1 MTEQEEFEFR
11 LRLERERAVEKPVK
25 QADTASK
32 IAANPATQAA
42 VGAAEP
48 FMGLVQRLG
57 SGNQYVRQAFPV
69 LSTLASAAKP
79 AVDES
84 LAGFNAMSEQ
94 GGAGIGAKAARIG
107 GNIMSPLSLGAGK
120 IAPAQSL
127 PGNMALGSAAGAAG
141 GFMAPAESNEAAS
154 KNALLGGVLGGVAPA
169 VIHAGGKAYD
179 AAKQFSSD
187 TIDLFRK
194 SGPENILR
202 RYISGDK
209 VLGEKAV
216 PNAIEATRNVDDI
229 LPGGMPTVAQATA
242 GKPGGSALSAF
253 ERVVSR
259 TGGGPSDKF
268 TDRVAAQAQAVKG
281 AEDARSAAS
290 SIQYAKAFDP
300 KLHPPKVD
308 AELYEIMRNPYAQ
321 DALPAAE
328 KLAAAKGLTPEDNFY
343 EILHAVKV
351 GMDKKLKGGPRE
363 ESIDAMTYREIATV
377 KDRLVQWL
385 AKNNKDYDIGRQDFA
400 DASEKIRKFIE
411 RQDLAKTPTV
421 KTNLSGGINIGEE
434 TRAHLPNLLSR
445 PAMIANA
452 VLKKAGRDVEPK
464 IDALAAEVMLN
475 PLQFSEMM
483 AKASPKQKT
492 DITRMLQRANAL
504 TFGGASAQ
512 DQ

>member
-1 MTEQEEFEFR
+1 MGVVMA
-11 LRLERERAVEKPVK
+11 LRYIDEEKPKLRYLDEPKTNEPDV
-25 QADTASK
+25 ASK
-32 IAANPATQAA
+32 VAANPATQAA

-48 FMGLVQRLG
+48 FMGLAQRLG
-57 SGNQYVRQAFPV
+57 AGNQYVRQAFPI

-79 AVDES
+79 TVDES
-84 LAGFNAMSEQ
+84 LSRFNAMADE
-94 GGAGIGAKAARIG
+94 GGAGIGAKSARIV
-107 GNIMSPLSLGAGK
+107 GNIMSPASLGMAK
-120 IAPAQSL
+120 IPTANTL
-127 PGNMALGSAAGAAG
+127 PGNMTLGAVAG
-141 GFMAPAESNEAAS
+141 GMGGFVAPTESEEQA
-154 KNALLGGVLGGVAPA
+154 KRNAGLGILLGGALPA
-169 VIHAGGKAYD
+169 LVTAGGKAYD
-179 AAKQFSSD
+179 AAKRFSSD
-187 TIDLFRK
+187 TADLFRS

-202 RYISGDK
+202 RYISGEK
-209 VLGEKAV
+209 VLGEKAI
-216 PNAIEATRNVDDI
+216 PSAIAATKNVDDI

-242 GKPGGSALSAF
+242 GKEGGSALSAF

-259 TGGGPSDKF
+259 TGGGPSDRF

-281 AEDARSAAS
+281 AEEARSAAS
-290 SIQYAKAFDP
+290 KIQYAKAFDP

-308 AELYEIMRNPYAQ
+308 ADLYDIMRNPYAQ

-363 ESIDAMTYREIATV
+363 ESIDAMTYREIANV

-385 AKNNKDYDIGRQDFA
+385 AKNNKDYDVGRQDFA

-411 RQDLAKTPTV
+411 RQDLAKTPSV
-421 KTNLSGGINIGEE
+421 KTNLAGGINIGEE

-464 IDALAAEVMLN
+464 IDALAADVMLN

-483 AKASPKQKT
+483 AKATPQQKM
-492 DITRMLQRANAL
+492 DITRSLQRANAL
-504 TFGGASAQ
+504 NFGAASAQ
-512 DQ
+512 